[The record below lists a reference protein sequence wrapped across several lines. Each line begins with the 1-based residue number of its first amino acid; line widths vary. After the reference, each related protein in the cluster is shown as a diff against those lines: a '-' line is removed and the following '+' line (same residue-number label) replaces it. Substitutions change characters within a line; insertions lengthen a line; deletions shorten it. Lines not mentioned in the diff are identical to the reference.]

1 MRISLQPAFILHQR
15 PYRETSVL
23 LDVLTQD
30 YGRLSLIA
38 RGVRKERS
46 RLRAILQ
53 PFIHLLISFQ
63 GKYELMTLVTAESS
77 GAPISLRRASLLSGF
92 YLNELLVRVL
102 QKQDAHRAIY
112 TIYRDTL
119 LELEQGELQQKTLR
133 LFEKKLLIEL
143 GYGLRLQP
151 EVFDPEKYYQFF
163 YEQGLVACDEII
175 TKERQSMI
183 FSGKS
188 LLAFAVE
195 ELNSEEILQDAKRL
209 MRLALAPLLG
219 SQPLHSRK
227 LFIEVEKA

>member
-77 GAPISLRRASLLSGF
+77 GAPISLRRASLFCGF
-92 YLNELLVRVL
+92 FFYELLVCGL
-102 QKQDAHRAIY
+102 QKKDA
-112 TIYRDTL
+112 
-119 LELEQGELQQKTLR
+119 
-133 LFEKKLLIEL
+133 
-143 GYGLRLQP
+143 
-151 EVFDPEKYYQFF
+151 
-163 YEQGLVACDEII
+163 
-175 TKERQSMI
+175 
-183 FSGKS
+183 
-188 LLAFAVE
+188 
-195 ELNSEEILQDAKRL
+195 
-209 MRLALAPLLG
+209 
-219 SQPLHSRK
+219 
-227 LFIEVEKA
+227 